1 VWNVLQGRPLRTFR
15 GHIGPVTAICDC
27 LLGVQDGSPTLASGG
42 IDGTIRLW
50 ALVSGQKRGQPPLKK
65 TIHAHGLAVKQLV
78 VPE

>member
-1 VWNVLQGRPLRTFR
+1 MRQGNALRTFR
-15 GHIGPVTAICDC
+15 GHVGPVTTLSNS

-50 ALVSGQKRGQPPLKK
+50 ALASGQKRGQPLKK
-65 TIHAHGLAVKQLV
+65 TLHAHGLAIKQLV